1 MILHLIKSKIQSGQ
15 GYKNLL
21 TAKFDVNYIENTAIM
36 HTTGIN
42 AENKEVSKSTPGKLE
57 DAEDFTNIVT
67 GQLQKILQYDKMNV
81 VYFTMDFKEKKCSA
95 EVYYIKAGKKL
106 KAIENIKL

>member
-1 MILHLIKSKIQSGQ
+1 MILNLIKSRIQTGQ

-36 HTTGIN
+36 HTTGLN
-42 AENKEVSKSTPGKLE
+42 AENKEQSKSVPGKIDE
-57 DAEDFTNIVT
+57 AEDFTNIVT
-67 GQLQKILQYDKMNV
+67 GQLKGILQYDKINV
-81 VYFTMDFKEKKCSA
+81 IYFTMDFKEKKCTA
-95 EVYYIKAGKKL
+95 EVYYLKAGKKL